1 MGTPMSSN
9 PKIAKLYENVSEGS
23 LRRLRAFRD
32 RYPYQTT
39 TIQGKIWRFIDT
51 QDGEI
56 ALFLP
61 AGGTT
66 VAEVSFTSLEHF
78 AQRYRVIAPDYPPI
92 DNLRELFE
100 GTLQLLD
107 RLGVDSFCAM
117 GGSYGGWMV
126 QSLVRYCPTRVHK
139 MVITVVGPPNPKN
152 SRQLAKLM
160 PLFRIAPMFLLR
172 ALINR
177 SFAGLESGGVDD
189 PDLELLWALVK
200 EVLYYRVKRQDFLA
214 ALQRLVDQTE
224 NYTFSPDDLKDWPGS
239 ILMLFGSEDPATPAD
254 KRQAMREL
262 YPQAEMVVFEG
273 GEHGI
278 GLTHK
283 QEYFATIDAFLGR

>member
-9 PKIAKLYENVSEGS
+9 PKIAKLYENVPEKS
-23 LRRLRAFRD
+23 LRLLQAFRD

-39 TIQGKIWRFIDT
+39 TIEGRPWRFIDT
-51 QDGEI
+51 LEGEI
-56 ALFLP
+56 PLLVL

-66 VAEVSFTSLEHF
+66 VAEVSFTSIAHF

-92 DNLRELFE
+92 NTIKELCE
-100 GTLQLLD
+100 GHLQLLD
-107 RLGVDSFCAM
+107 HLEVDSFYAM

-126 QSLVRYCPTRVHK
+126 QSLVRHCPTRVRK
-139 MVITVVGPPNPKN
+139 VVITVVGPPNPEN
-152 SRQLAKLM
+152 SRQLAKM
-160 PLFRIAPMFLLR
+160 MCWFRIAPMFMLR

-177 SFAGLESGGVDD
+177 SFARLESSDIND
-189 PDLELLWALVK
+189 PDLALLWALVK
-200 EVLYYRVKRQDFLA
+200 EVLYYRVQRDDFLTA
-214 ALQRLVDQTE
+214 MQRLIDQTE
-224 NYTFSPDDLKDWPGS
+224 NYTFSHDDLKDWRGS

-283 QEYFATIDAFLGR
+283 QEYFATIEAFLAG